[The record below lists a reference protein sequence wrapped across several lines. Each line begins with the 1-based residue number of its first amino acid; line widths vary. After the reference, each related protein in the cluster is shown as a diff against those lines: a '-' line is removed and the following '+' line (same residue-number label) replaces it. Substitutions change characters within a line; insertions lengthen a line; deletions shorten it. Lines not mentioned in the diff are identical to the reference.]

1 MVIHDPLELYGSSK
15 KNKTAMSQAYWRN
28 GAGKMCLIAILA
40 SIEDKGIEI
49 HLLVVRLLEP
59 RVFNMQ
65 GKCPYH

>member
-1 MVIHDPLELYGSSK
+1 
-15 KNKTAMSQAYWRN
+15 MSQAYWRN
-28 GAGKMCLIAILA
+28 GAGKMCLIDILA

-49 HLLVVRLLEP
+49 YLLVVWLLEP